1 MKIPLFSKLTAKSRG
16 RKVVRASARAMR
28 GGEDDYYEAEPN
40 MKLSHAFMVVL
51 ILHIVAVGGIYAF
64 NQIKVNKNANL
75 LGNIS
80 SKISQATGSAVPAVA
95 AASSTVASAAAN
107 ATPFA
112 PATPE
117 LRRMPG
123 DADEPLPMVGSSS
136 PAAADPAPV
145 VKTQPAAPAVPAPL
159 VTQTAPAKAA
169 ASKPAVATTKA
180 EPAAPSSATYKVA
193 KGDNPYKIAK
203 KLGVTSQE
211 LLKANNIDDPTKLQ
225 IGQVL
230 KVPGKAN

>member
-1 MKIPLFSKLTAKSRG
+1 
-16 RKVVRASARAMR
+16 
-28 GGEDDYYEAEPN
+28 
-40 MKLSHAFMVVL
+40 
-51 ILHIVAVGGIYAF
+51 
-64 NQIKVNKNANL
+64 
-75 LGNIS
+75 
-80 SKISQATGSAVPAVA
+80 
-95 AASSTVASAAAN
+95 
-107 ATPFA
+107 
-112 PATPE
+112 
-117 LRRMPG
+117 MPG

-145 VKTQPAAPAVPAPL
+145 VKTQPAAPAAPTPL

-169 ASKPAVATTKA
+169 ASKPAAATTKA
-180 EPAAPSSATYKVA
+180 EPAVASSATYKVA

-203 KLGVTSQE
+203 KLGVTPQE

>member
-136 PAAADPAPV
+136 PAAADPDPV
-145 VKTQPAAPAVPAPL
+145 VKTQTAAPAAPTPL